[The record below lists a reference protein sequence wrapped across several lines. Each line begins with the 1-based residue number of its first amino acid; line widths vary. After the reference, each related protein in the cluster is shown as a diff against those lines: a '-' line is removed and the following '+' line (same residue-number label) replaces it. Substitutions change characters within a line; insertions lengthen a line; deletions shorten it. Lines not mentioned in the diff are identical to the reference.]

1 MIERTKVI
9 LGTIIPLIIT
19 YLLYLLNGT
28 NNWFDL
34 PSSTFGLICVLLF
47 TFNLLSFIIGVYFLK
62 HNSGKSFV
70 YTFSV
75 IFIKLL
81 LVFGLIGVLIMDGVV
96 TQPSEV
102 FPIMALYIVFTVQQ
116 ITLLSGIKIKH
127 D

>member
-1 MIERTKVI
+1 PFALYLPNSTSKRFDERQRKLDKTILKTFVIERTKVI

-81 LVFGLIGVLIMDGVV
+81 LVFGLI
-96 TQPSEV
+96 
-102 FPIMALYIVFTVQQ
+102 
-116 ITLLSGIKIKH
+116 
-127 D
+127 